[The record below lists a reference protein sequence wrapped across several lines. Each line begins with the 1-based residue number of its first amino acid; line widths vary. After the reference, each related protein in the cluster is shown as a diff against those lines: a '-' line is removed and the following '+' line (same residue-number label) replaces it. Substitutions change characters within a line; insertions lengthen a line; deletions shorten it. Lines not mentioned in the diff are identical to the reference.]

1 MFHNWSGPYLLREKV
16 GPTDFMVAQAHDLK
30 PLKNQI
36 HINRMKRF
44 HHRAVVPPKPTDLQ
58 EIAGGQ
64 PAALE
69 DLHPVDQT
77 KLLPVNN
84 RVTQVTPVVSD
95 EPKLLILQLKLKAV
109 ALLIWINRVISNC
122 MMLLYLVPKLKMAR
136 MLMTYHQNMR

>member
-16 GPTDFMVAQAHDLK
+16 SNTDFMVTQVHDLK

-44 HHRAVVPPKPTDLQ
+44 HHRAVVLPNSTDLQ
-58 EIAGGQ
+58 DIVGIK

-77 KLLPVNN
+77 NLLPVKT
-84 RVTQVTPVVSD
+84 RDTKVTPVVSD
-95 EPKLLILQLKLKAV
+95 EPK
-109 ALLIWINRVISNC
+109 
-122 MMLLYLVPKLKMAR
+122 KMQ
-136 MLMTYHQNMR
+136 HSD